1 MVFEILDD
9 KGKVIN
15 TINADLAFVE
25 EHYPGH
31 YRDVTP
37 PPTPEPMK
45 RILTRFQFRSLFT
58 FAEMVAITTAA
69 KTDVG
74 VEVFMKSMEVAEE
87 VDLDYPEV
95 AQGLD
100 YLILRELIPPEKKQ
114 QILG

>member
-1 MVFEILDD
+1 MVYQILDD
-9 KGKVIN
+9 EGDVIN
-15 TINADLAFVE
+15 TINAELDFVE
-25 EHYPGH
+25 IHYPGR

-37 PPTPEPMK
+37 LPAPEPRK
-45 RILTRFQFRSLFT
+45 RILTRFEFRSLFT

-87 VDLDYPEV
+87 VDLDYPDV
-95 AQGLD
+95 DQGLD
-100 YLILRELIPPEKKQ
+100 YLILRGLIPPEKKK